1 MMEKINE
8 VLSRGVEEIYV
19 KSELEKALKSE
30 KKLRVYYGVDP
41 SGAEI
46 HLGHAVCL
54 RKLQYLQELG
64 HKIIFLIGDFTGMI
78 GDPTDKSAVRQ
89 PLTRD
94 EVLENAKNYKKQVSR
109 FLKFSGKNAAEI
121 RFNSEWNDSLSFKDL
136 IELSANFTVQQLLE
150 RDMYQLRLSQKKPIG
165 LHEFLYPVVQG
176 YDAFILD
183 ADLQVGGT
191 DQTFNM
197 LQGRNLMRSL
207 KNKTQMVMTIK
218 LLEGSDG
225 RKMSKSFNNVIAV
238 EDIPSEMYGKAM
250 SIKDELIIQYFEL
263 GTELSMTEIAKLQKE
278 LDLGKNPRSIKAK
291 LAYELVKIYHNE
303 KEAQRAETIFNQ
315 TFVKKEIPDEI
326 EEIKVIDKNW
336 VLAEL
341 MLFVRIVNS
350 KSEARRLIDQGGV
363 RVDRAVIGD
372 REEIIRPTDGMV
384 IQAGRRK
391 FVRIKLDR

>member
-1 MMEKINE
+1 MEKITE
-8 VLSRGVEEIYV
+8 VLSRSVEEIYV

-30 KKLRVYYGVDP
+30 KKLRIYYGVDP

-54 RKLQYLQELG
+54 RKLQHLQELG

-89 PLTRD
+89 PLTR
-94 EVLENAKNYKKQVSR
+94 EKVLENAKTYKKQVSR
-109 FLKFSGKNAAEI
+109 FLNFGGKNAAEI
-121 RFNSEWNDSLSFKDL
+121 RFNSEWNDKLTFKDL

-150 RDMYQLRLSQKKPIG
+150 RDMYQLRLSQNKPIS

-176 YDAFILD
+176 YDAVILD

-197 LQGRNLMRSL
+197 LQGRSLIRSL

-225 RKMSKSFNNVIAV
+225 RKMSKSFNNIIAV
-238 EDIPSEMYGKAM
+238 DELPNEMYGKAM

-263 GTELSMTEIAKLQKE
+263 GTELSMLEIAKLRKE
-278 LDLGKNPRSIKAK
+278 LDSGKNPRSIKAK

-303 KEAQRAETIFNQ
+303 KEAKRAESIFDQ
-315 TFVKKEIPDEI
+315 TFVKKEIPEEI
-326 EEIKVIDKNW
+326 EEVQIMDKNW
-336 VLAEL
+336 ELAEL
-341 MLFVRIVNS
+341 MLFVKLVNS

-363 RVDRAVIGD
+363 KVDGAVIGD
-372 REEIIRPTDGMV
+372 REEIVRPTDGMV
-384 IQAGRRK
+384 VQTGRRK